1 MQNAP
6 LYATSNQMQ
15 RRDAAVA
22 LAAHLPSMTWEEEED
37 ILDVGCGSGD
47 VTSSLLYSAIPVR
60 CRLTGCDVSREMV
73 EYAREN
79 HQADN
84 IHFSQLDIAATTLQ
98 PRLTFPAG
106 FHKIFSLYCLHW
118 VRDLPTAVR
127 NIHSLLLE
135 GGQALLIFLASNPV
149 FRMYRILAANVKWA
163 QYMKVGPGREGG
175 REEGRGMTLTKY

>member
-1 MQNAP
+1 MQNAA

-22 LAAHLPSMTWEEEED
+22 LAAHLPSMTWQEEED

-47 VTSSLLYSAIPVR
+47 VTSSLLYPAIPVS

-73 EYAREN
+73 EFAREN

-84 IHFSQLDIAATTLQ
+84 IQFSQLDIASSDP

-106 FHKIFSLYCLHW
+106 FQKIFSLYCLHW
-118 VRDLPTAVR
+118 VRDLPRAVR
-127 NIHSLLLE
+127 NIHSLLLD

-149 FRMYRILAANVKWA
+149 FRMYRNLAANLKWA
-163 QYMKVGPGREGG
+163 QYMKVVRGG
-175 REEGRGMTLTKY
+175 RGGRG

>member
-22 LAAHLPSMTWEEEED
+22 LAAHLPSMTWEEEEE

-47 VTSSLLYSAIPVR
+47 VTSSLLYPAIPVR
-60 CRLTGCDVSREMV
+60 CRVTGCDVSQEMV
-73 EYAREN
+73 QYAREN

-84 IHFSQLDIAATTLQ
+84 IHFSHLDIASPAQ

-118 VRDLPTAVR
+118 VRDLPTAIR
-127 NIHSLLLE
+127 NIHTLLLE
-135 GGQALLIFLASNPV
+135 GGQSLLIFLASNPV

-163 QYMKVGPGREGG
+163 QYMKVGGRRRKEG
-175 REEGRGMTLTKY
+175 MVLSKY

>member
-47 VTSSLLYSAIPVR
+47 VTASLLYSAIPVR
-60 CRLTGCDVSREMV
+60 CRLTGCDVSGEMV
-73 EYAREN
+73 EWAQEH
-79 HQADN
+79 HQTDN
-84 IHFSQLDIAATTLQ
+84 IQFSQLDIASSLQ

-118 VRDLPTAVR
+118 VRDLPAAVR

-135 GGQALLIFLASNPV
+135 GGQALLVFL
-149 FRMYRILAANVKWA
+149 
-163 QYMKVGPGREGG
+163 
-175 REEGRGMTLTKY
+175 TD